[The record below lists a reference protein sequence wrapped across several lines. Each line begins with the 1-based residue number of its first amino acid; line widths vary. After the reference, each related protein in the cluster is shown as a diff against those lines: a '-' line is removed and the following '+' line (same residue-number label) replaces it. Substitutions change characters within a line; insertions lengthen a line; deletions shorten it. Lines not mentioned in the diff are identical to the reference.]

1 MDELVT
7 LSDGMTHIWNF
18 FLRLDRHRSSNG
30 YGANPLSWADIK
42 AFFDLHEIRP
52 EEYELLAISMLDN
65 AKLSYVS
72 KELEKK
78 QKKK

>member
-1 MDELVT
+1 M
-7 LSDGMTHIWNF
+7 
-18 FLRLDRHRSSNG
+18 LDRHRSSNG
-30 YGANPLSWADIK
+30 FGIDPISWSDIK
-42 AFFDLHEIRP
+42 AFFDLHEIIP

-78 QKKK
+78 QNKK